1 MANGKKEEENKMPKF
16 ENDSY
21 DSVKKQI
28 TMRLVNERVGR
39 EFFKEVPQRKIEDL
53 AIMYQV
59 IPPETGKEELGTF
72 IITNTIMGNWGVNE
86 QELHE
91 VAMKNTKEVSK
102 PVFSSME
109 SIIDTLMEDKE
120 SVNLLQEQSEFTPPE
135 DMKKEMFVLTNE
147 RKSFG
152 ATMMLYPEVLS
163 EISEIMQGEYYIL
176 PSSIHE
182 LIIVSKD
189 AKFSPKELGKMVR
202 EINRSQVEPKERLS
216 DRVYEYNKET
226 KNVQQ
231 VMESIERHRRDER

>member
-1 MANGKKEEENKMPKF
+1 MSRF

-21 DSVKKQI
+21 ESMKEQI
-28 TMRLVNERVGR
+28 TMRVINKKMERRFLGQ
-39 EFFKEVPQRKIEDL
+39 VPHRKIEDL
-53 AIMYQV
+53 AIVYQV
-59 IPPETGKEELGTF
+59 IFQMPENEKRNTLT
-72 IITNTIMGNWGVNE
+72 ITNTIMEKWGINE

-91 VAMKNTKEVSK
+91 AAMRNTKEVSK
-102 PVFSSME
+102 PVFSSIE

-120 SVNLLQEQSEFTPPE
+120 SVNLLQEQSEFTQE
-135 DMKKEMFVLTNE
+135 DVKKEMFVLTSEN
-147 RKSFG
+147 KVYG

-216 DRVYEYNKET
+216 DRVYEYSKET

-231 VMESIERHRRDER
+231 VMESIEHSKERER